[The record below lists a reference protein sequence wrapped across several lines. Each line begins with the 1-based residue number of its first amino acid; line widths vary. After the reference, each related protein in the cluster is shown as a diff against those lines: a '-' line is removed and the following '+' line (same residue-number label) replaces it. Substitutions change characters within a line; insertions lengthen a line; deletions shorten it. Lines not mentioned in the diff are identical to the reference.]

1 MNLKLNKDLVFFDL
15 ETTGVSVSNDR
26 IVQIGIVKYYA
37 DGREKEEK
45 NRLVNPM
52 IPIPEEATA
61 VHGITNEMVKDAP
74 TFKQISKG
82 IKAFIGDAD
91 LCGFNSNRFD
101 VPLLI
106 EEFYRVGSDFD
117 MNDRRSIDVWKI
129 FQKMEP
135 RNLKAAYKFYCNK
148 NLEGAHDAMN
158 DIRATAEILESQL
171 DYYKDSNYEDSDGT
185 IEERPI
191 ANDMSKLHDFTNFK
205 GQLDY
210 SGRIVLND
218 NDVPVFN
225 FGKYQD
231 QSVSDVLKHNPG
243 YYTWFMKSDFST
255 DTKKVLEK
263 IMEKSRATQNEP
275 KLQK

>member
-1 MNLKLNKDLVFFDL
+1 MNLNLSKDLVFFDL
-15 ETTGVSVSNDR
+15 ETTGVSVSSDR
-26 IVQIGIVKYYA
+26 IVQIGMIKYYS
-37 DGREKEEK
+37 DGRKPEEK
-45 NRLVNPM
+45 NRLVNPTVT
-52 IPIPEEATA
+52 IPEEASA
-61 VHGITNEMVKDAP
+61 IHGITNDMVQDAP

-82 IKAFIGDAD
+82 IESFIGDAD

-106 EEFYRVGSDFD
+106 EEFYRAGSEFD

-148 NLEGAHDAMN
+148 DLEGAHDAMN
-158 DIRATAEILESQL
+158 DIRATAAILESQL
-171 DYYKDSNYEDSDGT
+171 DYYKDSNYEESDGT
-185 IEERPI
+185 VEERPI
-191 ANDMSKLHDFTNFK
+191 VNDMSKLHDFTNFK

-210 SGRIVLND
+210 SGRIVLNE
-218 NDVPVFN
+218 NNVAVFN

-231 QSVSDVLKHNPG
+231 QSVVDVLKHNPG
-243 YYTWFMKSDFST
+243 YYAWFMKSDFST

-263 IMEKSRATQNEP
+263 IMEKSRTTQNEP
-275 KLQK
+275 KLQ

>member
-106 EEFYRVGSDFD
+106 EEFYRVGSDLFVD
-117 MNDRRSIDVWKI
+117 
-129 FQKMEP
+129 
-135 RNLKAAYKFYCNK
+135 CC
-148 NLEGAHDAMN
+148 
-158 DIRATAEILESQL
+158 
-171 DYYKDSNYEDSDGT
+171 
-185 IEERPI
+185 
-191 ANDMSKLHDFTNFK
+191 
-205 GQLDY
+205 
-210 SGRIVLND
+210 
-218 NDVPVFN
+218 VF
-225 FGKYQD
+225 
-231 QSVSDVLKHNPG
+231 L
-243 YYTWFMKSDFST
+243 
-255 DTKKVLEK
+255 
-263 IMEKSRATQNEP
+263 
-275 KLQK
+275 

>member
-1 MNLKLNKDLVFFDL
+1 M
-15 ETTGVSVSNDR
+15 
-26 IVQIGIVKYYA
+26 VQ
-37 DGREKEEK
+37 
-45 NRLVNPM
+45 
-52 IPIPEEATA
+52 
-61 VHGITNEMVKDAP
+61 DAP

-82 IKAFIGDAD
+82 IESFIGDAD

-106 EEFYRVGSDFD
+106 EEFYRAGSEFD
-117 MNDRRSIDVWKI
+117 MNNRRSIDVWKI

-148 NLEGAHDAMN
+148 DLEGAHDAMN
-158 DIRATAEILESQL
+158 DIRATAAILESQL
-171 DYYKDSNYEDSDGT
+171 DYYKHSNYEESDGT
-185 IEERPI
+185 VEERPI
-191 ANDMSKLHDFTNFK
+191 VNDMSKLHDFTNFK

-210 SGRIVLND
+210 SGRIVLNE
-218 NDVPVFN
+218 NNVAVFN

-231 QSVSDVLKHNPG
+231 QSVVDVLKHNPG

-263 IMEKSRATQNEP
+263 IMEKSRTTQNEP
-275 KLQK
+275 KLQ

>member
-1 MNLKLNKDLVFFDL
+1 MKLNLDKDLVFFDL

-26 IVQIGIVKYYA
+26 IVQIGMIKYYS
-37 DGREKEEK
+37 DGRKEEK
-45 NRLVNPM
+45 NRLVNPT

-61 VHGITNEMVKDAP
+61 VHGITNEMVQEAP
-74 TFKQISKG
+74 TFRQISKG
-82 IKAFIGDAD
+82 IQSFIGNSD

-101 VPLLI
+101 VPLLL
-106 EEFYRVGSDFD
+106 EEFYRAGIDFD
-117 MNDRRSIDVWKI
+117 MTNRSSVDVWKI

-148 NLEGAHDAMN
+148 ELDGAHDAMN

-171 DYYKDSNYEDSDGT
+171 DIYKDANYEESDGRV
-185 IEERPI
+185 EEKPI
-191 ANDMSKLHDFTNFK
+191 VNNMKKLHDFTNFK

-210 SGRIVLND
+210 SGRIVLNE
-218 NDVPVFN
+218 NSVPVFN

-231 QSVSDVLKHNPG
+231 QSVVDVLKHNPG
-243 YYTWFMKSDFST
+243 YYSWFMKSDFST

-263 IMEKSRATQNEP
+263 IMESSRVKTNEP
-275 KLQK
+275 KLQ